1 MSDVT
6 QKRLDLAGTRSFAA
20 AGAGQARRAALAD
33 FARTWLAQRWD
44 EAAQGM
50 PSAGL
55 ALAAVGSVARGD
67 AGPLSD
73 YDLVLLHDGRGLS
86 QKDLDAF
93 ADRLWYPMW
102 DSGTK
107 IDHSVRTVAQCRQV
121 AGADLSAAVGLLD
134 LVHVAG
140 DEALVSAAR
149 SSVAHDWRG
158 NARKRLPEMIDAV
171 TTRHTRMGD
180 CAHLLEPDL
189 KEARGGLRDM
199 TVLRALTAAWLAD
212 RPHGEV
218 DAAYGR
224 ILDVRDAVHVV
235 TGRARD
241 RLTRDDHDSVA
252 ALLGYAETDRM
263 LIDLSQAAR
272 VVAYALDGTLR
283 RAAQAQRARILRVG
297 PRRPSLEPL
306 GYGLFRHDGEVV
318 LGPGVDPRSAPT
330 LALRAAGVAAR
341 AGMPLAPATL
351 ANLAAACPPLP
362 DPWPTD
368 ALALFT
374 DLLAAGPGLVGV
386 WEGLDLVGIIETWIP
401 QWRDVRS
408 RPQHNAVHRHTVD
421 RHSIEAVV
429 IASSLVRG
437 VQRPD
442 LLLLA
447 ALLHDIGK
455 VAGAADHAEVGAPV
469 ANDILRRLGV
479 SDEDRAQ
486 VVRLVREHL
495 TLVELATRRDPHD
508 PATIAALSTAVD
520 GSLETLALLRALT
533 EADASAA
540 GPAAWTDWRAQLVNR
555 LTAVGER
562 SLRAAYPSPDVPVL
576 GPSLEEA
583 AEVRAGRPVVRI
595 DRLGTA
601 YRVHVVEADRT
612 GLFADLAGLFA
623 AHGLTVRSALLRT
636 VDGLAVDE
644 WVVDSPSG
652 DAPDPTAL
660 GRGLAKLSEGD
671 RGPLAQLTRRRHSQL
686 AAAAQTTPG
695 APSTAATGRPGMTR
709 AMMLPEASTQ
719 ATVIEVRATDRKGLL
734 HDLGTAITGAGLSVR
749 SAHIATYAGQ
759 ALDTFYLT
767 RADGAPLAPAEVGRT
782 IATLIDAAD
791 GR

>member
-140 DEALVSAAR
+140 DAALVSAAR

-224 ILDVRDAVHVV
+224 LLDVRDAVHVV

-252 ALLGYAETDRM
+252 ALMGYAETDRM

-318 LGPGVDPRSAPT
+318 LGPGVHPHTDPT

-455 VAGAADHAEVGAPV
+455 VAVADEILGKNTPLSAE
-469 ANDILRRLGV
+469 
-479 SDEDRAQ
+479 EEQ
-486 VVRLVREHL
+486 QFREH
-495 TLVELATRRDPHD
+495 TRFGKEF
-508 PATIAALSTAVD
+508 IQ
-520 GSLETLALLRALT
+520 EM
-533 EADASAA
+533 E
-540 GPAAWTDWRAQLVNR
+540 N
-555 LTAVGER
+555 
-562 SLRAAYPSPDVPVL
+562 
-576 GPSLEEA
+576 
-583 AEVRAGRPVVRI
+583 
-595 DRLGTA
+595 
-601 YRVHVVEADRT
+601 
-612 GLFADLAGLFA
+612 
-623 AHGLTVRSALLRT
+623 
-636 VDGLAVDE
+636 
-644 WVVDSPSG
+644 
-652 DAPDPTAL
+652 
-660 GRGLAKLSEGD
+660 
-671 RGPLAQLTRRRHSQL
+671 
-686 AAAAQTTPG
+686 
-695 APSTAATGRPGMTR
+695 
-709 AMMLPEASTQ
+709 EASTSSFLSLARNIAHSHHEHWDGSGYPEALRGAAIPLEARIVALADAYEEFTATSDPEKRLSHLQ
-719 ATVIEVRATDRKGLL
+719 AVHRIID
-734 HDLGTAITGAGLSVR
+734 GAGRQFDPLLV
-749 SAHIATYAGQ
+749 Q
-759 ALDTFYLT
+759 AFSNTQHDFEKTT
-767 RADGAPLAPAEVGRT
+767 RALAEHE
-782 IATLIDAAD
+782 
-791 GR
+791 

>member
-1 MSDVT
+1 MSDLT
-6 QKRLDLAGTRSFAA
+6 RQRLDLAGTRSFAA
-20 AGAGQARRAALAD
+20 AGAGQARRAALAA
-33 FARTWLAQRWD
+33 FARTWLAECWD
-44 EAAQGM
+44 EAAHGM
-50 PSAGL
+50 PSAGV

-73 YDLVLLHDGRGLS
+73 YDLVLLHDGRGLE
-86 QKDLDAF
+86 QTELDTF
-93 ADRLWYPMW
+93 AERLWYPMW
-102 DSGTK
+102 DAGLK

-140 DEALVSAAR
+140 DEALVSVAR

-158 NARKRLPEMIDAV
+158 NARKRLPEMIEAV
-171 TTRHTRMGD
+171 TERHTRMGD

-189 KEARGGLRDM
+189 KQARGGVRDM
-199 TVLRALTAAWLAD
+199 TVLCALTAAWLAD
-212 RPHGEV
+212 RPHGDV

-241 RLTRDDHDSVA
+241 RLTREDHDSVA

-263 LIDLSQAAR
+263 LIDLSTSAR

-283 RAAQAQRARILRVG
+283 RASQAQRARRLRVG
-297 PRRPSLEPL
+297 PRRPSMEPL

-318 LGPGVDPRSAPT
+318 LGPGVDPRRDPT

-351 ANLAAACPPLP
+351 ANLAQACPPFP
-362 DPWPTD
+362 DPWPED
-368 ALALFT
+368 ALDLFT

-386 WEGLDLVGIIETWIP
+386 WEGLDLAGIIETWIP
-401 QWRDVRS
+401 QWREVRS

-421 RHSIEAVV
+421 RHSIETVV
-429 IASSLVRG
+429 VASGLVRD

-469 ANDILRRLGV
+469 ADAIMRRLGV
-479 SDEDRAQ
+479 LDTDRTI

-508 PATIAALSTAVD
+508 PATIAALSSSVD

-533 EADASAA
+533 EADARAA
-540 GPAAWTDWRAQLVNR
+540 GPAAWTEWRAQLVDQ
-555 LTAVGER
+555 LTGVGER
-562 SLRAAYPSPDVPVL
+562 SLRAAYPLPAVQIR
-576 GPSLEEA
+576 GPSVADA
-583 AEVRAGRPVVRI
+583 AEVGAGRPVVRI

-601 YRVHVVEADRT
+601 YRVHVVEADRP

-671 RGPLAQLTRRRHSQL
+671 RGPLAQLARRRHSQL

>member
-1 MSDVT
+1 MFDVT
-6 QKRLDLAGTRSFAA
+6 QRRLDLAGTRSFAA
-20 AGAGQARRAALAD
+20 AGAGQARRAALAE
-33 FARTWLAQRWD
+33 FARSWLAQRWQ
-44 EAAQGM
+44 EAAKGM
-50 PSAGL
+50 PSQGL

-121 AGADLSAAVGLLD
+121 AAADLTAAVGLLD
-134 LVHVAG
+134 LAHIAG
-140 DEALVSAAR
+140 DEQVVSAAR
-149 SSVAHDWRG
+149 STVAHDWRG

-241 RLTRDDHDSVA
+241 RLTRDEHDSVA
-252 ALLGYAETDRM
+252 ALLGHAETDRM

-272 VVAYALDGTLR
+272 VLAYAVDGTLR
-283 RAAQAQRARILRVG
+283 RAAQSQRARVLRVG

-318 LGPGVDPRSAPT
+318 LGPGIDPRQDPT

-351 ANLAAACPPLP
+351 ANLASTAAALP
-362 DPWPTD
+362 DTWPAD

-374 DLLAAGPGLVGV
+374 ELLAAGPGLVAV
-386 WEGLDLVGIIETWIP
+386 WEGLDLAGIIETWIP

-429 IASSLVRG
+429 VAGGLVRD

-455 VAGAADHAEVGAPV
+455 VAGAVDHAEVGAPV
-469 ANDILRRLGV
+469 ADAILRRLGV
-479 SDEDRAQ
+479 PDDDRGV

-508 PATIAALSTAVD
+508 PATIASLTNAVD
-520 GSLETLALLRALT
+520 GSLETLALLGALT

-540 GPAAWTDWRAQLVNR
+540 GPAAWTDWRAQLVAR
-555 LTAVGER
+555 LTAVGQKT
-562 SLRAAYPSPDVPVL
+562 LQAASPLPTVEPPRPSPAEV
-576 GPSLEEA
+576 
-583 AEVRAGRPVVRI
+583 AEVRAGRPVVRVE
-595 DRLGTA
+595 RLGTA
-601 YRVHVVEADRT
+601 YRLHVLEADRT

-623 AHGLTVRSALLRT
+623 ASGVTVRSAQLRT

-644 WVVDSPSG
+644 WVVESPLG
-652 DAPDPTAL
+652 ETPDPAAL
-660 GRGLAKLSEGD
+660 SRGLARLSAGD
-671 RGPLAQLTRRRHSQL
+671 RTPLTQVTRRRH
-686 AAAAQTTPG
+686 AAQH
-695 APSTAATGRPGMTR
+695 STGGPRPTMTGRPGISR
-709 AMMLPEASTQ
+709 AMVVPEASRQ

-734 HDLGTAITGAGLSVR
+734 HDLGTAVTSAGLSVR

-767 RADGAPLAPAEVGRT
+767 RADGTPLSPAEVGRT
-782 IATLIDAAD
+782 IAALIDAAD

>member
-6 QKRLDLAGTRSFAA
+6 QRRLDLAGTRSFAA
-20 AGAGQARRAALAD
+20 VGAGQARRAALAD
-33 FARTWLAQRWD
+33 FARTWLAERWD
-44 EAAQGM
+44 EAAHGM
-50 PSAGL
+50 PAAGL

-73 YDLVLLHDGRGLS
+73 YDLVLLHDGRRLG

-102 DSGTK
+102 DSGLK
-107 IDHSVRTVAQCRQV
+107 IDHSVRTVAQCRQI

-158 NARKRLPEMIDAV
+158 NARKRLPEMIEAV
-171 TTRHTRMGD
+171 TARHTRMGD

-189 KEARGGLRDM
+189 KQARGGLRDM

-212 RPHGEV
+212 RPHGDV

-241 RLTRDDHDSVA
+241 RLTREDHDSVT
-252 ALLGYAETDRM
+252 ALLGYDDTDRM
-263 LIDLSQAAR
+263 LIDLSTSAR

-283 RAAQAQRARILRVG
+283 RASQAQRARLLRVG

-318 LGPGVDPRSAPT
+318 LGPGVDPRRDPT

-341 AGMPLAPATL
+341 AGMPLARATL
-351 ANLAAACPPLP
+351 ANLAEARPPLP
-362 DPWPTD
+362 DPWPAD

-374 DLLAAGPGLVGV
+374 DLLAAGPGLVSV
-386 WEGLDLVGIIETWIP
+386 WEGLDLAGIIETWLP

-421 RHSIEAVV
+421 RHSIETVV
-429 IASSLVRG
+429 VASGLVRD
-437 VQRPD
+437 VHRPD

-447 ALLHDIGK
+447 ALLHDVGK
-455 VAGAADHAEVGAPV
+455 VAAGADHDEVGAPIADV
-469 ANDILRRLGV
+469 MLRRLGV
-479 SDEDRAQ
+479 PDDDRAL

-508 PATIAALSTAVD
+508 PATIATLSVAVD
-520 GSLETLALLRALT
+520 GSQETLAMLRALT
-533 EADASAA
+533 EADARAA
-540 GPAAWTDWRAQLVNR
+540 GPAAWTEWRAQLVDQ
-555 LTAVGER
+555 LTGVGER
-562 SLRAAYPSPDVPVL
+562 SLRAAYPLPAVQIRE
-576 GPSLEEA
+576 PSVADA
-583 AEVRAGRPVVRI
+583 AEVGAGRPVVRI
-595 DRLGTA
+595 ERLGTA
-601 YRVHVVEADRT
+601 YRVHVVEADRP

-623 AHGLTVRSALLRT
+623 VDGLTVRSALLRT
-636 VDGLAVDE
+636 VDGLALDE

-652 DAPDPTAL
+652 HAPDPAAL
-660 GRGLAKLSEGD
+660 GRGLARLSAGD
-671 RGPLAQLTRRRHSQL
+671 RSPLARLTRRM
-686 AAAAQTTPG
+686 QTQIVGAHPTPG
-695 APSTAATGRPGMTR
+695 GPNAAATGRPGMTR
-709 AMMLPEASTQ
+709 AMMLPDASTQ

-734 HDLGTAITGAGLSVR
+734 HDLGTAIAGAGLSVR

-767 RADGAPLAPAEVGRT
+767 TADGSPLSPAEVGRT
-782 IATLIDAAD
+782 IAVLIDAAD

>member
-140 DEALVSAAR
+140 DAALVSAAR

-224 ILDVRDAVHVV
+224 LLDVRDAVHVV

-252 ALLGYAETDRM
+252 ALMGYAETDRM

-297 PRRPSLEPL
+297 PRRQSLEPL

-318 LGPGVDPRSAPT
+318 LGPGVDPRSDPS

-447 ALLHDIGK
+447 ALLHEDSR
-455 VAGAADHAEVGAPV
+455 ASSVGAPQGAKRASGRAPSQSSGASQRAASSTAMPV
-469 ANDILRRLGV
+469 R
-479 SDEDRAQ
+479 RAQ
-486 VVRLVREHL
+486 SSSWSR
-495 TLVELATRRDPHD
+495 P
-508 PATIAALSTAVD
+508 I
-520 GSLETLALLRALT
+520 LET
-533 EADASAA
+533 
-540 GPAAWTDWRAQLVNR
+540 
-555 LTAVGER
+555 
-562 SLRAAYPSPDVPVL
+562 
-576 GPSLEEA
+576 
-583 AEVRAGRPVVRI
+583 
-595 DRLGTA
+595 
-601 YRVHVVEADRT
+601 
-612 GLFADLAGLFA
+612 
-623 AHGLTVRSALLRT
+623 
-636 VDGLAVDE
+636 
-644 WVVDSPSG
+644 
-652 DAPDPTAL
+652 
-660 GRGLAKLSEGD
+660 AK
-671 RGPLAQLTRRRHSQL
+671 
-686 AAAAQTTPG
+686 
-695 APSTAATGRPGMTR
+695 
-709 AMMLPEASTQ
+709 
-719 ATVIEVRATDRKGLL
+719 
-734 HDLGTAITGAGLSVR
+734 
-749 SAHIATYAGQ
+749 
-759 ALDTFYLT
+759 
-767 RADGAPLAPAEVGRT
+767 
-782 IATLIDAAD
+782 
-791 GR
+791 